1 MSSRS
6 FQLSCVLCLAVAF
19 VVPPLGGQ
27 LEVQSQPPKG
37 GATNA
42 TANDLAN
49 QSIENLLSLLINRD
63 LKLKQQAFRELTRR
77 RDPRSV
83 AGLIEL
89 LRFPKS
95 IEGVEIDWLLTN
107 LTGQQFGKNWVEW
120 SAWLT
125 AKETVELPPQF
136 LEWKA
141 ALFAGLIDPNF
152 SRFLFAGM
160 PLRIRIEEIVWG
172 GVKKDG
178 IPALDN
184 PKLVAADQAT
194 HLKPGELV
202 FGVEINGD
210 ARAYPLRMMDV
221 HEMLN
226 DVVGGTAVSLAY
238 CTMCRSGILF
248 ETTVDGRALT
258 FGSSGLLYRS
268 NKLMYDRQT
277 ESLWLT
283 IPREPIS
290 GKLAAS
296 GIRLKLLPVV
306 VTSWQDWR
314 SKHPATRALSLDTGF
329 KRDYREGAVYAE
341 YFNSDNLWFPVPRLD
356 KRLKPKEEVFAL
368 VVNGQPKAYA
378 LKRLAELRVVNDRL
392 GGQRIVLIS
401 DGKPGGVRAYERGEA
416 EFKPGKTGL
425 VSSDGR
431 EWQATESALVEKNT
445 SAKLPRLAGHTAYWF
460 GWTSFYPQTLLH
472 RE

>member
-1 MSSRS
+1 MKK
-6 FQLSCVLCLAVAF
+6 LIAIWLMAATF
-19 VVPPLGGQ
+19 VVPPSGGVSG
-27 LEVQSQPPKG
+27 VQNQPPKG
-37 GATNA
+37 G
-42 TANDLAN
+42 TANVAAN
-49 QSIENLLSLLINRD
+49 ELRDQPLENLLSLLINRD

-95 IEGVEIDWLLTN
+95 IEGVEIDYLLRN
-107 LTGQQFGKNWVEW
+107 LAGQHFEKNWIEW

-125 AKETVELPPQF
+125 AKEKVELPPNF
-136 LEWKA
+136 REWKA
-141 ALFAGLIDPNF
+141 LLFGSLIDPNF
-152 SRFLFAGM
+152 ARFLAPEQ

-184 PKLVAADQAT
+184 PKLVSADEAT

-226 DVVGGTAVSLAY
+226 DVVGGKPVSLAY

-283 IPREPIS
+283 IPREPVS
-290 GKLAAS
+290 GKLARS
-296 GIRLKLLPVV
+296 SIRLKLLPVV

-314 SKHPATRALSLDTGF
+314 SKHPTTRALSLDTGF
-329 KRDYREGAVYAE
+329 NRDYREGAVYAE

-368 VVNGQPKAYA
+368 VVNHQPKAYP
-378 LKRLAELRVVNDRL
+378 LKRLSQLRVVNDTL

-416 EFKPGKTGL
+416 EFKLGKTGL
-425 VSSDGR
+425 VGSDGR

-460 GWTSFYPQTLLH
+460 GWASFYPNTLLH
-472 RE
+472 KE